1 MKLTYFLRGLGVGIL
16 LAALA
21 LCISYRSNPG
31 ESTDV
36 VEQAKKLGMVFPK
49 GTQEPPTVSI
59 LPTETVSAT
68 PVPTIQPTISAVGSG
83 AGVTGEETA
92 QPPQPPQ
99 QTQQPVQPT
108 TVPTEAAPPAT
119 EKVADSGKKPDS
131 SGKKFTVRGGL
142 TSTTVAREM
151 EEAGII
157 DSAEAMDEYMEKNGF
172 SRKIRAGVYTIP
184 KGASYAQIARIIT
197 KQG

>member
-92 QPPQPPQ
+92 QPPQ

>member
-1 MKLTYFLRGLGVGIL
+1 MKLKYFLRGLGVGIL
-16 LAALA
+16 LTALV

-59 LPTETVSAT
+59 PPAETASAA
-68 PVPTIQPTISAVGSG
+68 PVPTTVPTISAVGSG

-92 QPPQPPQ
+92 QPQ
-99 QTQQPVQPT
+99 QTQQPAQPAA
-108 TVPTEAAPPAT
+108 VPTDAPPATT
-119 EKVADSGKKPDS
+119 EKVADSGKKPKT
-131 SGKKFTVRGGL
+131 SGTKFTVRGGL
-142 TSTTVAREM
+142 TSATVAREM

-172 SRKIRAGVYTIP
+172 SRKIRAGEYTIP